1 MNGDKILL
9 LRRSIHETSNHGM
22 YELPG
27 GKPDGNET
35 MVQTAIKETYEE
47 SGLNVKIIKTLE
59 PHIDSDMKKVY
70 HGFMAIVEGDDEVIL
85 SEEHDDYRWVSIRD
99 AMKMDAPLSHHAMF
113 MFNQVVQANL

>member
-1 MNGDKILL
+1 MNEDKILL

-27 GKPDGNET
+27 GKPDGDET

-99 AMKMDAPLSHHAMF
+99 AMKMEAPLSHHAMF

>member
-1 MNGDKILL
+1 MAENLYFDKLDKVTSIGTQEVFD
-9 LRRSIHETSNHGM
+9 IHETSNHGM

-27 GKPDGNET
+27 GKPDGDET

-70 HGFMAIVEGDDEVIL
+70 H
-85 SEEHDDYRWVSIRD
+85 
-99 AMKMDAPLSHHAMF
+99 
-113 MFNQVVQANL
+113 